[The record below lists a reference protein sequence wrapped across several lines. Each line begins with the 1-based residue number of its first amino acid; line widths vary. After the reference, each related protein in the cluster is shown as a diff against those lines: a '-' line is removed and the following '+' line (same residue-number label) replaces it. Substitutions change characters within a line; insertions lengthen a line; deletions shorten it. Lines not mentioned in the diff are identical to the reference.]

1 MTIIKAT
8 SEKNTS
14 TSSKAPPFDLPVR
27 IMPGHGWSPKNEFNI
42 ADINRKQFLI
52 L

>member
-14 TSSKAPPFDLPVR
+14 PSSKAPLFDLPGR
-27 IMPGHGWSPKNEFNI
+27 ILPGHGWSPKTEFNI
-42 ADINRKQFLI
+42 AAINMANFAFC
-52 L
+52 